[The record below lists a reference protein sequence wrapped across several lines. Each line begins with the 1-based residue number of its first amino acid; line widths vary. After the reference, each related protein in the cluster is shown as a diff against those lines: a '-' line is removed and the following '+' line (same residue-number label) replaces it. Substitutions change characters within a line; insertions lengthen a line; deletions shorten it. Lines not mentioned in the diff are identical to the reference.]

1 MYGRRVKFFVV
12 LSAVVLLICV
22 LRLMQMQVLPGSSV
36 YEDVA
41 RLKQQRGSSQQ
52 LKTVRGKILD
62 RRGRVL
68 AVDEARFNLC
78 VSYELTRYLDE
89 RVRRAK
95 LPNAPQDRPANPSL
109 SEADKEVQR
118 RLEDLQQIIGKCAR
132 FGMTQRDVQDRIEG
146 INDRIWNLRSF
157 IAWVRNGADPDIVKK
172 HNNNLNSVPLSEA
185 IEDFRRKVPDEAQ
198 RVSLIMQV
206 DDIAGMREAQPLLE
220 LKTDADVFAA
230 QVEFLNVDGVAI
242 VPKAH
247 RYYPFGSAAAQTI
260 GWMGPATGHYRKLF
274 ADDRLSSYLK
284 DDVCGK
290 RPGVEYVCEAVLRGR
305 RGELVRD
312 IDRQLVRQSDRQFGQ
327 DITLTM
333 DIALQQRI
341 EDYLGDYDH
350 DPNCGPGM
358 AAVVVDVVRT
368 DILALVSIPVFDLNR
383 VRADYNRIA
392 DDPNEPLRNRAI
404 NKQYPPGSVVKPLIL
419 IAGLEAGRI
428 TPEQII
434 SCPAQEAPRGWPS
447 CWIFNKNRIGH
458 DDVWDNYA
466 RNAVKG
472 SCNIYF
478 SRLADRI
485 EPVVLQKW
493 LFRFGYGRA
502 LDFASCSVQN
512 SSETATSRQ
521 SMTRRLH
528 QAPGQIST
536 VPVPAFAM
544 ISSLEQIPALA
555 RAERRYFGI
564 GQGNLRATPLQVAN
578 AIAAIARGGVYK
590 PPRLLLRK
598 GNQRA
603 ETSDTKGVSLGI
615 SPQTLEVIYDGMYA
629 VVNEVGGTAY
639 KAFTPF
645 LASFSQQ
652 GVSVYGKTGST
663 EQPDVAWFAGFVKD
677 GRGRSIAV
685 AVVVE
690 GGQSG
695 PRDAAPLAGDIIQFC
710 IDAGYV
716 GAV

>member
-12 LSAVVLLICV
+12 FSVAALLICV

-36 YEDVA
+36 HEDVA

-78 VSYELTRYLDE
+78 VSYELSRYLDE
-89 RVRRAK
+89 RVRQAK
-95 LPNAPQDRPANPSL
+95 LLKARQDTSVHSSS
-109 SEADKEVQR
+109 SEADKEVQQ
-118 RLEDLQQIIGKCAR
+118 RLEDLEHIIAKCTR
-132 FGMTQRDVQDRIEG
+132 FGMTQRDVRDRIQA

-157 IAWVRNGADPDIVKK
+157 IAWVRNGADPDIVEK

-185 IEDFRRKVPDEAQ
+185 IEDFRRKVPDDAD
-198 RVSLIMQV
+198 RMSLITQV
-206 DDIAGMREAQPLLE
+206 DDIAGMREDQSLLE
-220 LKTDADVFAA
+220 LETDADVFAA
-230 QVEFLNVDGVAI
+230 QVEFLDVDGVTI

-247 RYYPFGSAAAQTI
+247 RHYPFGSAAAQTI
-260 GWMGPATGHYRKLF
+260 GWIGPATGHYRELF

-290 RPGVEYVCEAVLRGR
+290 RPGMEYVCEAVLRGR

-312 IDRQLVRQSDRQFGQ
+312 IDRQVIRQSDRQFGQ
-327 DITLTM
+327 DVTLTI

-341 EDYLGDYDH
+341 EDYLQGYDH

-358 AAVVVDVVRT
+358 AAVVMDVVRA

-383 VRADYNRIA
+383 IRAHYNRFA

-428 TPEQII
+428 RPRDII
-434 SCPAQEAPRGWPS
+434 SCPAQEAPRGWPN
-447 CWIFNKNRIGH
+447 CWIYNTNQIGH
-458 DDVWDNYA
+458 DNVWANHA

-493 LFRFGYGRA
+493 LFRFGYGQP

-512 SSETATSRQ
+512 SSETSSTRQ
-521 SMTRRLH
+521 SVTRRLH

-536 VPVPAFAM
+536 VPVPAYTM
-544 ISSLEQIPALA
+544 IRSLEQIPPLA

-578 AIAAIARGGVYK
+578 AIAAIARGGTYK

-598 GNQRA
+598 GNHSVG
-603 ETSDTKGVSLGI
+603 TPDTDGVPLGI
-615 SPQTLEVIYDGMYA
+615 SPQTLEVTCDGMHA
-629 VVNEVGGTAY
+629 VVNEIGGTAY
-639 KAFTPF
+639 KAFASA
-645 LASFSQQ
+645 LAGFAQQ
-652 GVSVYGKTGST
+652 GVTVHGKTGST
-663 EQPDVAWFAGFVKD
+663 EQPDVAWFAGFVED
-677 GRGRSIAV
+677 ARGRSIAI

-695 PRDAAPLAGDIIQFC
+695 PRDGAPLGRDIIRLC
-710 IDAGYV
+710 IEAGYV
-716 GAV
+716 GTV